1 MNFPLTLSFKIL
13 ALASQ
18 INVQDAAG
26 TTVAYVKQKLL
37 KLREEI
43 EVFVDKEQSRLLYSV
58 KADRVIDFSARYNFK
73 SASGGVLGAI
83 KRQGMRSL
91 WRAHYEVFDATDK
104 PVMAIKEENV
114 WVRVWDSLFGELPVI
129 GMLSGYL
136 FHPAYLVTNSQGQ
149 LVARLVKQPA
159 FFEGKFQLTAGPALT
174 EADEP
179 LVLLS
184 LLTMTLLERARG

>member
-18 INVQDAAG
+18 IHVQDATG
-26 TTVAYVKQKLL
+26 TTIAYVKQKLL
-37 KLREEI
+37 KLREDI
-43 EVFVDKEQSRLLYSV
+43 DVFADQSQANLLYNI
-58 KADRVIDFSARYNFK
+58 KADRVIDFSARYNFTDG
-73 SASGGVLGAI
+73 SGKTLGSV

-91 WRAHYEVFDATDK
+91 WKAHYEVSDASGNL
-104 PVMAIKEENV
+104 VMNIREENV

-129 GMLSGYL
+129 GILSGYL
-136 FHPAYLVTNSQGQ
+136 FHPAYLVTNAQEQ

-159 FFEGKFQLTAGPALT
+159 FFEGKFQLDKHPAL
-174 EADEP
+174 ESKDET

>member
-18 INVQDAAG
+18 INVQDAAD

-43 EVFVDKEQSRLLYSV
+43 EVFSDKEQTRLLYSV

-73 SASGGVLGAI
+73 SASGSALGSV

-91 WRAHYEVFDATDK
+91 WRAHYDVFDAADN
-104 PVMAIKEENV
+104 PVMTIKEENV
-114 WVRVWDSLFGELPVI
+114 WVRVWDSFFGELPVI

-149 LVARLVKQPA
+149 LVARLVKEPA
-159 FFEGKFQLTAGPALT
+159 FFEGKFKLDSGPALT

-184 LLTMTLLERARG
+184 LLTMTLLERSRG